1 LSSEEKLESITK
13 PEEEIVNEKGQR
25 IVEVEEKQKPK
36 KKDEKKL
43 TVDNGK
49 VKSKADLLLEQYHE
63 IIEKQ
68 PDNTQELDV
77 HHETKGQ
84 EIEKELG
91 LHDYVISD
99 KEIQQDVADYQK
111 RRIAYFKLESKK
123 EWHKIPIFKKWDTN
137 GDSIYRLVS
146 YRFHDYPY
154 EVSEAVDQIRAEY
167 EDATKVKT
175 TFDLIKIF
183 RDETSRSA
191 SVRASTA
198 KHKWIDTGRT
208 FILHMKDEE
217 FKKAHKDFILLVIDT
232 AMYRQE
238 TFIPNLPI
246 ESRDSSAD
254 DQSAQPDSQRQSG
267 IQ

>member
-13 PEEEIVNEKGQR
+13 PEEETVNEKGQR
-25 IVEVEEKQKPK
+25 VSEEKKQK
-36 KKDEKKL
+36 KKDDKKN
-43 TVDNGK
+43 VVQDNGK
-49 VKSKADLLLEQYHE
+49 ARSQSELLLEKYHKL
-63 IIEKQ
+63 IEEQ
-68 PDNTQELDV
+68 PGDTREFDTNKEAKGTEL
-77 HHETKGQ
+77 
-84 EIEKELG
+84 EKELG
-91 LHDYVISD
+91 LADYVITD

-111 RRIAYFKLESKK
+111 RRLAYFRYEAKK

-137 GDSIYRLVS
+137 GDTIYRLVS

-154 EVSEAVDQIRAEY
+154 EVAEAVDQVRAEY

-183 RDETSRSA
+183 RDETSRTA
-191 SVRASTA
+191 SMRAATA
-198 KHKWIDTGRT
+198 KHKWIDVGRS

-217 FKKAHKDFILLVIDT
+217 FKNAHKDFILLMIDT

-238 TFIPNLPI
+238 TFVPNLQI
-246 ESRDSSAD
+246 ESRDSSVD
-254 DQSAQPDSQRQSG
+254 DQSQDSDSQRQSG